1 MEAPERLLPFFI
13 DKTILCRYT
22 RGAND
27 MPIKITS
34 NMPVIKKLEEE
45 SIFVMTEERAVHQD
59 IRELRIAII
68 NLIIAGKLLSE

>member
-1 MEAPERLLPFFI
+1 
-13 DKTILCRYT
+13 
-22 RGAND
+22 